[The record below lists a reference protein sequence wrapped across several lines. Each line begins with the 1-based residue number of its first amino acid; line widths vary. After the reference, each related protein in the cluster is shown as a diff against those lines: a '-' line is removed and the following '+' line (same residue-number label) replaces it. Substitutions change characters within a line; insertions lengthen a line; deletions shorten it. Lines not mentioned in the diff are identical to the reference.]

1 MEEAMTDNENN
12 SGSTDEIS
20 AIEYY
25 WRPGCPFCMMLTPKL
40 EATNIPLDEHNIW
53 ESPEAAAKVRS
64 VADGN
69 ETVPTVVIGSVG
81 LVNPSIEEVEAAV
94 AESMP
99 RTSSPNSAEW
109 SVCRADPGNPKLLM
123 PCDTEPWRNS
133 PRLSSAEIETLADA
147 IDLGTVGK
155 RKATVSLSG
164 WTNLMRE
171 RLLDN
176 CATPREQTALR
187 SPSV

>member
-1 MEEAMTDNENN
+1 MQTQSLVAALQEARTSSSALAPGVRPSFAPTSGGNTDSGVGVNVFGRSSTISTSAASRYCEMRKPMEEAMTDNENN

-53 ESPEAAAKVRS
+53 DSPDAAAKVRS

-69 ETVPTVVIGSVG
+69 ETVPTVVIGSVS

-94 AESMP
+94 AEHAP
-99 RTSSPNSAEW
+99 HLVA
-109 SVCRADPGNPKLLM
+109 
-123 PCDTEPWRNS
+123 
-133 PRLSSAEIETLADA
+133 
-147 IDLGTVGK
+147 
-155 RKATVSLSG
+155 
-164 WTNLMRE
+164 
-171 RLLDN
+171 
-176 CATPREQTALR
+176 
-187 SPSV
+187 

>member
-1 MEEAMTDNENN
+1 MLKPMEEAMTDNENN

-53 ESPEAAAKVRS
+53 DSPDAAAKVRS

-69 ETVPTVVIGSVG
+69 ETVPTVVIGSVS

-94 AESMP
+94 AEHAP
-99 RTSSPNSAEW
+99 HLVA
-109 SVCRADPGNPKLLM
+109 
-123 PCDTEPWRNS
+123 
-133 PRLSSAEIETLADA
+133 
-147 IDLGTVGK
+147 
-155 RKATVSLSG
+155 
-164 WTNLMRE
+164 
-171 RLLDN
+171 
-176 CATPREQTALR
+176 
-187 SPSV
+187 